1 MQEIADELHEIS
13 DKIGENI
20 YKSTITAIGKE
31 EDLKVSISTKQEE
44 LTDTLDG
51 ITDEVK
57 ERITV
62 LRSKFKSIETGLPV
76 TQRRI
81 VKAFPNMQSRSYKEM
96 LEEIRKKLPTIKK

>member
-1 MQEIADELHEIS
+1 M
-13 DKIGENI
+13 
-20 YKSTITAIGKE
+20 
-31 EDLKVSISTKQEE
+31 
-44 LTDTLDG
+44 
-51 ITDEVK
+51 K